1 MGVLPGVWVQ
11 GSGSPGQLV
20 GQGRLGHFRFLQVST
35 LSSVVSFLTE
45 LRGKLLSSY
54 LEEKLSAFLLLVK
67 SRKKKKQNLVNI
79 TVAHEQTRQTT
90 VCRCFWT

>member
-1 MGVLPGVWVQ
+1 MGVLLGVWVQ

-20 GQGRLGHFRFLQVST
+20 GQGRLGHFRFLPVST

-67 SRKKKKQNLVNI
+67 SRKKTEPSKYHSRARTDQADHRL
-79 TVAHEQTRQTT
+79 
-90 VCRCFWT
+90 

>member
-1 MGVLPGVWVQ
+1 MQ
-11 GSGSPGQLV
+11 GSGSPGHLV

-67 SRKKKKQNLVNI
+67 SRKKKKPEPSKYHSSVPTDQADHRL
-79 TVAHEQTRQTT
+79 
-90 VCRCFWT
+90 